1 MPDTFQRRVS
11 GVRLVRLGVWLIVA
25 ALFVAP
31 LALVVSLALGGNQF
45 PLLLQQGLGE
55 AAANSVVTTLA
66 SSAFAVVLGGLVALL
81 LERTDVY
88 GKNAL
93 RILLLSPLLIPP
105 FVGAISW
112 LQLFGNNQGLNAVF
126 GREIWNLSLIHISE
140 PTRPA
145 A

>member
-31 LALVVSLALGGNQF
+31 LALVVSLALGDNQF

-55 AAANSVVTTLA
+55 AAANSVVTTVA

-112 LQLFGNNQGLNAVF
+112 LQLL
-126 GREIWNLSLIHISE
+126 
-140 PTRPA
+140 
-145 A
+145 